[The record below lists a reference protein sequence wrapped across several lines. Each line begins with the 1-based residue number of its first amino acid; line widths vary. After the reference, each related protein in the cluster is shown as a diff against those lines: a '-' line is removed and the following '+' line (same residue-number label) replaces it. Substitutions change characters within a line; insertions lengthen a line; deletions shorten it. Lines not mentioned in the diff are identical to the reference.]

1 MKPVFYTIG
10 VAAVKPETNNSV
22 CVELTIPDALKA
34 QFAYRAGQY
43 ITLKAN
49 INGSEVRRTYSLCSS
64 PLEGTWQVG
73 IKKVPGG
80 LFSSWACSS
89 LRAGD
94 TLEAMPPMG
103 RFCTELQP
111 RHEKHYVAFVAGSG
125 ITPVLSLLKTI
136 LAAEPL
142 SRFTLVYGNQSRSSI
157 MFRESLE
164 ALKNKYLHRLQI
176 HHVFSREKTDADI
189 NYGRIDADKC
199 NLLLQKLVGSQTVS
213 DYFLC
218 GPQAMIEAVQQ
229 CLLANN
235 VPEDKVH
242 FELFSTGSAAK
253 TFTAKA
259 SPANEN
265 NSHITIRHDGVE
277 TGFYLA
283 ADSYPILDA
292 ALHEGLDLPYACKGG
307 MCCTCKAKLLQGRV
321 SMEVHYGLEPD
332 EIAAGYIL
340 TCQAHPLT
348 PEVVVDFDDR

>member
-1 MKPVFYTIG
+1 LKPVFYTIS
-10 VAAVKPETNNSV
+10 VAAVRPETNDAV
-22 CVELTIPDALKA
+22 CIELSIPDALKPI
-34 QFAYRAGQY
+34 FAYRAGQY

-80 LFSSWACSS
+80 LFSNWACNS
-89 LRAGD
+89 LKAGD

-103 RFCTELQP
+103 RFCIELQP
-111 RHEKHYVAFVAGSG
+111 QCPKLYVAFVAGSG

-142 SRFTLVYGNQSRSSI
+142 SRFTLVYGNKSRSSI
-157 MFRESLE
+157 MFRETLE

-176 HHVFSREKTDADI
+176 HYIFSREKTDADI

-199 NLLLQKLVGSQTVS
+199 NLLLQKLVGAQPVS

-235 VPEDKVH
+235 VPEYKVH
-242 FELFSTGSAAK
+242 FELFTTGSATK

-265 NSHITIRHDGVE
+265 NSHITIRLDGVE

-292 ALHEGLDLPYACKGG
+292 ALLEGLDLPYACKGG
-307 MCCTCKAKLLQGRV
+307 MCCTCKAKLLKGQV
-321 SMEVHYGLEPD
+321 SMEVHYGLESD